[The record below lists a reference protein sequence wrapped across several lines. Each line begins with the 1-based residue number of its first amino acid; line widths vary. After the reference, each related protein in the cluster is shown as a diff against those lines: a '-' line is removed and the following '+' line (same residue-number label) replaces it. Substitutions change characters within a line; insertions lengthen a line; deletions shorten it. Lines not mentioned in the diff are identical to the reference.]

1 MKLRTSDGTT
11 ITIESKPFAKG
22 GEGTV
27 HKIVAPAS
35 HTKFCAKLYLPK
47 VINAEKQ
54 QKIEYMVANPPPET
68 VTENQIICWPQA
80 ALFGSNKFVGFIMPL
95 AFDNSILLYE
105 LCRPKLSK
113 KHNHRWNKFNR
124 NTKQGFEA
132 RLKLCTNL
140 AIAIHR
146 VHSLQNYIL
155 VDFKP
160 QNVLVTNS
168 GKIAILDCDSVQI
181 SKDDKVIFPAL
192 VATPEYVPPESERL
206 NPSKD
211 KIHPSWDR
219 FAMAIVFYE
228 IMFGLHP
235 YAATFGGKFIDIN
248 TLPGRIREGLFA
260 HGRNKQHLISLPP
273 PHKTFDYIPHNL
285 KVLFQDAFDDDDLR
299 PSAETWGKAIV
310 QELATGI
317 KIRFP
322 KAVPTKA
329 LAKSTK
335 PEVKLVRKEPVEL
348 QLPKNNQINLKKN
361 QSRGIQLLQTK
372 QGSAVMASAALA
384 MVGML
389 AFGMEG
395 ALAGFFG
402 MLLVLLT
409 GGSDN
414 P

>member
-1 MKLRTSDGTT
+1 MKLRTSDGIH
-11 ITIESKPFAKG
+11 ITIEPQPFAKG

-35 HTKFCAKLYLPK
+35 HVNFCAKLYLPK
-47 VINAEKQ
+47 VIDPQKQ

-105 LCRPKLSK
+105 LCRPKLSR
-113 KHNHRWNKFNR
+113 KHNQRWNKFNR

-160 QNVLVTNS
+160 QNVLVTDS
-168 GKIAILDCDSVQI
+168 GKIAMLDCDSVQI

-192 VATPEYVPPESERL
+192 VATPEYVPPESEQL

-260 HGRNKQHLISLPP
+260 HGRYKQHLISLPP
-273 PHKTFDYIPHNL
+273 PHKTFHYIPHNL
-285 KVLFQDAFDDDDLR
+285 KALFQDAFDDDDLR

-310 QELATGI
+310 QELAVGI
-317 KIRFP
+317 KLPLP
-322 KAVPTKA
+322 KVAPTKA
-329 LAKSTK
+329 LVKSTK
-335 PEVKLVRKEPVEL
+335 PEVKLVKKESGV
-348 QLPKNNQINLKKN
+348 QQTQKGIKLKKE
-361 QSRGIQLLQTK
+361 SRGLKLLQTN
-372 QGSAVMASAALA
+372 QGSALMASAALT

-389 AFGMEG
+389 AFGFEG
-395 ALAGFFG
+395 AIAGAFG
-402 MLLVLLT
+402 LLLVLFT
-409 GGSDN
+409 GDSN
-414 P
+414 